1 MPDDQNNLAEPQ
13 WCGVPLS
20 QTTAAHHAHM
30 RRWINATLDRP
41 AKTPEAERLHAD
53 ARELAGMLSQLRA
66 ASKAF
71 TPGKDCR
78 EDIQAAIA
86 AVDAALGGANA

>member
-1 MPDDQNNLAEPQ
+1 MPDDTHDL
-13 WCGVPLS
+13 
-20 QTTAAHHAHM
+20 TAHM
-30 RRWINATLDRP
+30 RQRGAVP
-41 AKTPEAERLHAD
+41 
-53 ARELAGMLSQLRA
+53 LAGMLAQLHAAA
-66 ASKAF
+66 ASF

>member
-1 MPDDQNNLAEPQ
+1 MPDAPP
-13 WCGVPLS
+13 G
-20 QTTAAHHAHM
+20 AA
-30 RRWINATLDRP
+30 P
-41 AKTPEAERLHAD
+41 
-53 ARELAGMLSQLRA
+53 LAGMLAQLHA